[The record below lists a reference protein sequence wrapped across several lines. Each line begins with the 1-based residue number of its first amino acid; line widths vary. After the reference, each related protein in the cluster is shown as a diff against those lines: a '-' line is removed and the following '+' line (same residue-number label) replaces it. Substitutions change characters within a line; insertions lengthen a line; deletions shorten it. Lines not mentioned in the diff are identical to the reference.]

1 MGQTLYAELAS
12 ISADPWERH
21 CCKKMEAKT
30 GAIHDIVSRLI
41 ALDPYRIVLFGSVA
55 SGTEEL
61 GSDID
66 LLVILDSEKISQ
78 TYEERMQ
85 GRLMVRKS
93 LLSVNKHVPIDL
105 IVYTKGEYEL
115 LKKYG
120 SSFLLELESSGKTL
134 YEKAD

>member
-1 MGQTLYAELAS
+1 
-12 ISADPWERH
+12 
-21 CCKKMEAKT
+21 MEAKT

-85 GRLMVRKS
+85 GRLMVRKC
-93 LLSVNKHVPIDL
+93 LLTVNKHIPIDL
-105 IVYTKGEYEL
+105 IVYTRGEYEL
-115 LKKYG
+115 LQKHD
-120 SSFLLELESSGKTL
+120 SSFLQEIESSGKSL
-134 YEKAD
+134 YEKVD